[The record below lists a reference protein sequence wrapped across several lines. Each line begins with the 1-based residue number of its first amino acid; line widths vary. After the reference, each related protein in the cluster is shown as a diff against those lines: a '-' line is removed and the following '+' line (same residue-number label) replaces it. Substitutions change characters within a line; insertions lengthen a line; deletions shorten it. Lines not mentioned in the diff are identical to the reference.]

1 MNNNNNVN
9 PLEADMYIL
18 DLRFAIGVTNK
29 MY

>member
-1 MNNNNNVN
+1 MDDNNNAN

-18 DLRFAIGVTNK
+18 DLWFVIGVTNK